1 MARRRKRPETLPQK
15 LRKIVEASAF
25 QNFITLFIIAAAV
38 LVGIETYPHLHT
50 KYHSVLDVGDKVIL
64 GVFMMEVVLKIGAEG
79 KRPWRYFA
87 DPWNVFDFAIVV
99 ACLLPFSGS
108 AVTVLRLLRLL
119 RVLKLVRALPKL
131 QILVSALLKSIPSMA
146 YVGIMLGL
154 LFYVYAVAGVF
165 FFSHNDPMH
174 FGDLPISALTLFRVV
189 TLEGWTE
196 ILYINMYGCDKV
208 GYDGMI
214 EMCKQPE
221 AMPALAVGYFV
232 SFVLIGTMVV
242 LNLFIGVIMNGMEE
256 AQEEANK
263 DRDDELA
270 AEGRLPTVTDALGD
284 VEQRLLELQTQ
295 LADLHRRVA
304 TEAQRQRQSGTGVG
318 ANGAAAVA
326 RLVTPT
332 PPAVRDAEPPGA
344 AA

>member
-1 MARRRKRPETLPQK
+1 MARRRKRPETLSQK
-15 LRKIVEASAF
+15 LRKLVEASAF

-38 LVGIETYPHLHT
+38 LVGIETYPHLHAR
-50 KYHSVLDVGDKVIL
+50 YHTVLDVGDKVIL

-196 ILYINMYGCDKV
+196 ILYINMYGCDKA

-214 EMCKQPE
+214 EMCKAPE

-304 TEAQRQRQSGTGVG
+304 TENQRQKQSTGVG
-318 ANGAAAVA
+318 ASGAAAVA

-332 PPAVRDAEPPGA
+332 PPAVGDAAPPGA